1 MFHQIYDTFGDKCE
15 ILSGIPKARRGIVTA
30 GEGKIRWVRRL
41 FSDQIVVNIV
51 YREEKKNYCTGP
63 DCILID
69 DFEKTIREWEALGG
83 TGIWHHSAEDTLKK
97 LQEIGERN

>member
-1 MFHQIYDTFGDKCE
+1 MKCFKLCE
-15 ILSGIPKARRGIVTA
+15 KPSIFMIALSL
-30 GEGKIRWVRRL
+30 WQ
-41 FSDQIVVNIV
+41 DQIVVNIV

-83 TGIWHHSAEDTLKK
+83 TGIWHHSAEETLRK
-97 LQEIGERN
+97 LQEIRERN